1 MKTKKKT
8 CEVAI
13 HFNAIPHQISDF
25 QFICIEKIVDQN
37 NLESK
42 LITRE
47 AYWTA
52 QLRTLRPCGLNKRQE
67 FKSKNKTITSKL
79 IFTNSSI
86 LFVFSY
92 FFTFLTYRTSITVNS
107 MMNV

>member
-13 HFNAIPHQISDF
+13 HFNAIPHKKSDF
-25 QFICIEKIVDQN
+25 QFICIEIIVDQN

-52 QLRTLRPCGLNKRQE
+52 
-67 FKSKNKTITSKL
+67 
-79 IFTNSSI
+79 
-86 LFVFSY
+86 
-92 FFTFLTYRTSITVNS
+92 
-107 MMNV
+107 

>member
-13 HFNAIPHQISDF
+13 HFNAIPRQISDF
-25 QFICIEKIVDQN
+25 QFMCTEKIVDQN

-52 QLRTLRPCGLNKRQE
+52 QLRTLRLCGLNKRQDL
-67 FKSKNKTITSKL
+67 KL
-79 IFTNSSI
+79 K
-86 LFVFSY
+86 
-92 FFTFLTYRTSITVNS
+92 YRIHYK
-107 MMNV
+107 